1 MGKKVVVFDLDET
14 LGYFIQLSFFWKLIM
29 VYLKKNNE
37 IYKLNQED
45 FNNVLDLYPEFI
57 RPDMYSILKYLEFKK
72 KENLCDNVMIYTNNQ
87 FSKKWVYLI
96 KKYFEYKINYNIFDN
111 IICAFKI
118 NNQRVEMLRSSHEKT
133 HNDFIRCTKLPKNT
147 QICFIDDNYYPDMD
161 SNIIY
166 YINVKSYIY
175 NLKIETIIH
184 RFLFSKIRK
193 NIIKN
198 ENNFIE
204 FIRINTFEYNK
215 SIEKKDKKEY
225 EIDKIITKKIF
236 TYLEEFFNE

>member
-1 MGKKVVVFDLDET
+1 MVKKVVVFDLDET

-184 RFLFSKIRK
+184 RFLFSIIGK

>member
-1 MGKKVVVFDLDET
+1 MVKKVVVFDLDET

-133 HNDFIRCTKLPKNT
+133 YNDFIRCTKLPKNT

-184 RFLFSKIRK
+184 RFLFSIIGK

>member
-1 MGKKVVVFDLDET
+1 
-14 LGYFIQLSFFWKLIM
+14 
-29 VYLKKNNE
+29 
-37 IYKLNQED
+37 
-45 FNNVLDLYPEFI
+45 
-57 RPDMYSILKYLEFKK
+57 MYSILKYLEFKK

-166 YINVKSYIY
+166 YINVISYLY

-184 RFLFSKIRK
+184 RFLFSKIGK

-204 FIRINTFEYNK
+204 FIRINTFENIK
-215 SIEKKDKKEY
+215 NIEKKDKKEY

-236 TYLEEFFNE
+236 TYLEEFFNK